1 MGMHKKETRTFVSIL
16 GSTGDFRQVVSE
28 DTEGAVRRDYE
39 IKDSKDGSIKKGTK
53 FELVFD
59 SIDGHIADIEI
70 FEGDYGKNLILT
82 MDFGEDAEPVGISV
96 NTATPFGEDLMKK
109 LPNINFNEVVELSP
123 YSFEDDEGKS
133 RRGISIKQNGE
144 KIQSFFYDP
153 QANEGK
159 GGNVNGY
166 PDPQGDTSAYD
177 KDDWKIY
184 FTQAR
189 KFLVKYTEEHIIT
202 MFEKKNPAPA
212 PAAPA
217 APAAT
222 TETPAAPAATP
233 SAPATPATP
242 VDPEAAKAAAINA
255 AAQEEVGTDEKF

>member
-59 SIDGHIADIEI
+59 SIDGHIAGVEI
-70 FEGDYGKNLILT
+70 FEGDYGKNIILT
-82 MDFGEDAEPVGISV
+82 MDFGEEADPVGISV
-96 NTATPFGEDLMKK
+96 NSGTPFGEDLMKK
-109 LPNINFNEVVELSP
+109 LPNINFNEVMKLSP

-133 RRGISIKQNGE
+133 RRGISIVQNGE
-144 KIQSFFYDP
+144 KIQNFFYDP
-153 QANEGK
+153 NANEGK
-159 GGNVNGY
+159 GANINGY
-166 PDPQGDTSAYD
+166 PDPQGDTSEYD

-189 KFLVKYTEEHIIT
+189 KFLVKYTETNILP
-202 MFEKKNPAPA
+202 MFEQKA
-212 PAAPA
+212 PAAT
-217 APAAT
+217 PAAT
-222 TETPAAPAATP
+222 TEAAPEAKTE
-233 SAPATPATP
+233 
-242 VDPEAAKAAAINA
+242 EAAKPEVDAEAIKAAAVNEA
-255 AAQEEVGTDEKF
+255 AAEETGTDEKF